1 MLIHMADQE
10 ELKAVIDRAGPIA
23 LLFVIALGV
32 AVFVIA
38 RSLNRQL
45 KKIDPQLP
53 MGTDDKRQAADAR
66 YTEEAVERGE
76 REAAERDEHGAT
88 EQGEDERPGG

>member
-1 MLIHMADQE
+1 MLIRLADHD

-32 AVFVIA
+32 AVFFIA
-38 RSLNRQL
+38 RSLNRQM
-45 KKIDPQLP
+45 KKIDPNLP
-53 MGTDDKRQAADAR
+53 KGADDKRQAADER

-76 REAAERDEHGAT
+76 REAAEQGGDEH
-88 EQGEDERPGG
+88 PGG